1 VVNIGQ
7 TVPPGRTTQYEA
19 GVKLDIGTFGANL
32 AAFRIEKPTD
42 GFIEGDVFLREGKQV
57 NRGIEFSVFGEPLD
71 GLRLL
76 AGATRM
82 ESKLEDTAGGTNDG
96 NHAVGVPTFQMNAN
110 VDWDVPGLQG
120 VALNARFLRTGGQ
133 YANPS
138 NTLSLPT
145 WNRFDAG
152 ARYAFKVAEKDVT
165 LRVNVEN
172 IANKDYWASA
182 NGGYLTQGDPR
193 LVKFSGTIDF

>member
-1 VVNIGQ
+1 
-7 TVPPGRTTQYEA
+7 
-19 GVKLDIGTFGANL
+19 
-32 AAFRIEKPTD
+32 
-42 GFIEGDVFLREGKQV
+42 
-57 NRGIEFSVFGEPLD
+57 
-71 GLRLL
+71 
-76 AGATRM
+76 
-82 ESKLEDTAGGTNDG
+82 
-96 NHAVGVPTFQMNAN
+96 MNAS

-120 VALNARFLRTGGQ
+120 VSLNTRFLRTGGQ
-133 YANPS
+133 YADQAN
-138 NTLSLPT
+138 NLSLPT